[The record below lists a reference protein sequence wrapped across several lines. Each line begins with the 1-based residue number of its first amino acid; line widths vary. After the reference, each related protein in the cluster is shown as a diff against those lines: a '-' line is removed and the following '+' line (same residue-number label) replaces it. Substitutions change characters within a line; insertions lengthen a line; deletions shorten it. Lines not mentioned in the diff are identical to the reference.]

1 MAAVVEGGFEIKG
14 RAIWSKRFC
23 VLCSEGGA
31 HKLLTYASRA
41 ARDKEGSKP
50 QSTRGVGAAIDVPDR
65 GGKYR
70 DHRFNVRLEDGKTL
84 LALSAETAEVK
95 AEFLARLPRGDVA
108 AAAAACDDAEEG
120 DQAAADARHHQ
131 QVADGMGPAKYE
143 KYANVFKACDTDG
156 EEELNMDEL
165 VDAVAQLQ
173 PGVSRERLKALVKK
187 DGDGAVDIQ

>member
-14 RAIWSKRFC
+14 RATWSKRFC
-23 VLCSEGGA
+23 VLRSEGGA

-50 QSTRGVGAAIDVPDR
+50 QSVCGVGAAIDMPDR

-70 DHRFNVRLEDGKTL
+70 DNRFNVRLEDGKTL

-95 AEFLARLPRGDVA
+95 AEFLARLPRGDGA
-108 AAAAACDDAEEG
+108 APPGEDDDAEEG
-120 DQAAADARHHQ
+120 DQAAADARRQ

-143 KYANVFKACDTDG
+143 EYANVFKACDTDG
-156 EEELNMDEL
+156 DEELNMDEL
-165 VDAVAQLQ
+165 VAAVAQLQ
-173 PGVSRERLKALVKK
+173 PGVSRERLGALVKK